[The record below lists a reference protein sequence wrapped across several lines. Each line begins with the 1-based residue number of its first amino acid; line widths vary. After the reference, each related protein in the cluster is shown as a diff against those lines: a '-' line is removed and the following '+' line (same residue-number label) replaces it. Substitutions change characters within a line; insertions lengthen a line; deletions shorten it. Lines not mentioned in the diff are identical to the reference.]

1 METIEKINILDA
13 KIEGIIDII
22 SNKSDTA
29 VNSLDIK
36 SFLEKYSIY
45 KSLLKSDTLHS
56 MVESINEL
64 NKKIKNIETEVNVPL
79 EIAKNETN
87 KIIAMYGD
95 DNTQLALNMADIKLL
110 KSSIYKTFKDL
121 ILYISDLKID
131 EKIVSLNS
139 NIELAKEMT
148 NSIAQQK
155 DKIDTII
162 KTIEVQETVI
172 ENVEKKNEIQDTQ
185 ISYANDLIV
194 TMEKQIESYAF
205 FAEEFNNIYMVARDF
220 VKNFTKLEREMEH
233 IYKRDNALLAMI
245 ENIVAFIE
253 KDYRKISNTIDHID
267 NLFETY
273 AKEIISWT
281 TESMMFVNEV
291 KGYNLSLAAYNDK
304 FDDISSMLDNV
315 LNNISKIKEGK

>member
-1 METIEKINILDA
+1 
-13 KIEGIIDII
+13 
-22 SNKSDTA
+22 
-29 VNSLDIK
+29 
-36 SFLEKYSIY
+36 
-45 KSLLKSDTLHS
+45 
-56 MVESINEL
+56 
-64 NKKIKNIETEVNVPL
+64 
-79 EIAKNETN
+79 
-87 KIIAMYGD
+87 
-95 DNTQLALNMADIKLL
+95 
-110 KSSIYKTFKDL
+110 
-121 ILYISDLKID
+121 LYISDLKID

-172 ENVEKKNEIQDTQ
+172 ENIEKKNETQDTQ

-233 IYKRDNALLAMI
+233 IYKRDNTLLAMI